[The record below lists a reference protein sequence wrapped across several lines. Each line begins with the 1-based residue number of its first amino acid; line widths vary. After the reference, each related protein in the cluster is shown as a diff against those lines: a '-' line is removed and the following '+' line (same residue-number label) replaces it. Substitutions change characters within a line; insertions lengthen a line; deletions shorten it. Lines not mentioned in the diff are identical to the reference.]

1 MKLVI
6 EDTID
11 NVATLQDCSVDQ
23 VESRSSTREALQ
35 LLGEDRFQ
43 LTAWYKTHA
52 AMLNLN
58 TIMWTVLFYSEHAET
73 F

>member
-43 LTAWYKTHA
+43 LTA
-52 AMLNLN
+52 
-58 TIMWTVLFYSEHAET
+58 
-73 F
+73 